1 MYKVMIF
8 LPRNDSRMKAKM
20 EKGNHMEEKPP
31 GRAFI
36 KLLVCFDAWK
46 IQRSLYIWF
55 SFDLQN
61 SE

>member
-20 EKGNHMEEKPP
+20 EIIWKGKLP

-36 KLLVCFDAWK
+36 KLLVCFDA
-46 IQRSLYIWF
+46 
-55 SFDLQN
+55 
-61 SE
+61 

>member
-20 EKGNHMEEKPP
+20 EKGNHMEGKSP

-36 KLLVCFDAWK
+36 KLLVCFDA
-46 IQRSLYIWF
+46 
-55 SFDLQN
+55 
-61 SE
+61 